1 MRRFETRYT
10 LFLLI
15 LVGVVVTAGC
25 GGPGRALPAEPSPPA
40 TATQAASPSPTST
53 QPAGSAEAQPVE
65 TGTVESEGSEPEPS
79 VLEALVPTLADIAP
93 TRTPVPTATPDA
105 LAEGVAEILRETGL
119 SGRTLLRLQY
129 ADWINLGIS
138 LLYVLAGYLIGTW
151 LIRWLFPRLV
161 RRSKTALD
169 DRLLQTSGSELRWL
183 AVVLILRVSTNRLT
197 FVNADTKTTLGD
209 IYFSLTLILAVLILW
224 RLIRLA
230 AQEALDRAD
239 KAGHRQQTESLITL
253 SVWGLRLVVIIVAI
267 SLALAYF
274 GVNITGFAVFLGI
287 IGLALSLAGRD
298 VLADIISGAL
308 ILVDRPYRIGDRID
322 LPAIDSWGDVVDIGM
337 RSTRILTLN
346 NRMVIVPN
354 SQVGKD
360 QIVNYSYPD
369 PSYYDMT
376 DVVVAY
382 DNGAEQVGQLLVDTV
397 RSVEGVQT
405 ERDID
410 ALLMEFTENHMVFK
424 VGWWIATYDD
434 LYPVHDRVSRAVIH
448 ALREAGVVLPYTKSR
463 VSVEGKPRE

>member
-1 MRRFETRYT
+1 
-10 LFLLI
+10 
-15 LVGVVVTAGC
+15 
-25 GGPGRALPAEPSPPA
+25 
-40 TATQAASPSPTST
+40 
-53 QPAGSAEAQPVE
+53 
-65 TGTVESEGSEPEPS
+65 
-79 VLEALVPTLADIAP
+79 LADIAP

-119 SGRTLLRLQY
+119 SGKTLLWLRY

-138 LLYVLAGYLIGTW
+138 LLYVLAGYLVGTW

-161 RRSKTALD
+161 LRTKTALD

-197 FVNADTKTTLGD
+197 FVNPDTKTFLAD
-209 IYFSLTLILAVLILW
+209 VYFSLTLILTVVILW

-230 AQEALDRAD
+230 AQEALHRAD

-253 SVWGLRLVVIIVAI
+253 SVWGLRLAVLIVAV

-287 IGLALSLAGRD
+287 LGLALSLAGRD
-298 VLADIISGAL
+298 ILADIISGAL

-369 PSYYDMT
+369 PSYYDQV
-376 DVVVAY
+376 DIVVAY
-382 DNGAEQVGQLLVDTV
+382 DNDPQQVGQLLADNV
-397 RSVEGVQT
+397 RSVEGVQQ

-410 ALLMEFTENHMVFK
+410 ALLMEFTENQMVFK

-434 LYPVHDRVSRAVIH
+434 FYPVHDRVSRAVIQ
-448 ALREAGVVLPYTKSR
+448 ALKDAGVVLPYRKGN
-463 VSVEGKPRE
+463 VNVEVNSKE